1 MPSDDFLGDRKKAL
15 EESFFAKQNEL
26 LLEKRRAEKTKLAAK
41 EALQEA
47 SQIHD
52 DAVLTRL
59 VELEIGPDTWTA
71 LSLIPLVEV
80 AWADGVLEDKERKA
94 ILEAAADTGV
104 HPGKTSYELLE
115 SWLGEKPDGR
125 LLEVW
130 GEYVV
135 GIAGRLDESGRRA
148 LHDEIIGGA
157 KRVAE
162 AAGGILG
169 FGNKISR
176 EEQAVIDELERA
188 FDAS

>member
-1 MPSDDFLGDRKKAL
+1 MPSDEFLGDRKKAL
-15 EESFFAKQNEL
+15 EESFFARQNEL
-26 LLEKRRAEKTKLAAK
+26 LLEKRRAEKTRLAAR

-47 SQIHD
+47 SQIRD
-52 DAVLTRL
+52 EAVLERL
-59 VELEIGPDTWTA
+59 VDLEIGPDTWTA

-104 HPGKTSYELLE
+104 RPGKTSYELLE

-135 GIAGRLDESGRRA
+135 GIAGRLDESGKRT

-157 KRVAE
+157 RRVAE

-169 FGNKISR
+169 FGNKISS
-176 EEQAVIDELERA
+176 EEQAVIDKLERA
-188 FDAS
+188 FDTA